1 MDPQERSLAPQ
12 LAARERVEAFQRQEM
27 QMRNAAAAT
36 SRSKYTSQHSLLV
49 NAIQVTS
56 AALEKLKSDP
66 SWQGIDRVAGEVS
79 RLEMKL
85 NEVERKSLESRR
97 LTGGAGASS
106 APCTSP
112 TTMPCGLLNHLA
124 EESTLVVRHDARAQ
138 DVALVNTLRHL
149 GVAPCGSLCA
159 RIHPRS
165 R

>member
-1 MDPQERSLAPQ
+1 MSLTPFCPQGLSVVVEHLNRMRDMSHL
-12 LAARERVEAFQRQEM
+12 RVIHRGASF
-27 QMRNAAAAT
+27 
-36 SRSKYTSQHSLLV
+36 
-49 NAIQVTS
+49 
-56 AALEKLKSDP
+56 
-66 SWQGIDRVAGEVS
+66 
-79 RLEMKL
+79 
-85 NEVERKSLESRR
+85 VERKSLESLR

-138 DVALVNTLRHL
+138 DVALVNTLGHL
-149 GVAPCGSLCA
+149 GVASCGSPRA

>member
-1 MDPQERSLAPQ
+1 MVAEHLNR
-12 LAARERVEAFQRQEM
+12 
-27 QMRNAAAAT
+27 MRDM
-36 SRSKYTSQHSLLV
+36 SPLR
-49 NAIQVTS
+49 AIHRGAS
-56 AALEKLKSDP
+56 F
-66 SWQGIDRVAGEVS
+66 
-79 RLEMKL
+79 
-85 NEVERKSLESRR
+85 VERKSLESRR

-149 GVAPCGSLCA
+149 GVAPCGSLRA
-159 RIHPRS
+159 RTHPRS